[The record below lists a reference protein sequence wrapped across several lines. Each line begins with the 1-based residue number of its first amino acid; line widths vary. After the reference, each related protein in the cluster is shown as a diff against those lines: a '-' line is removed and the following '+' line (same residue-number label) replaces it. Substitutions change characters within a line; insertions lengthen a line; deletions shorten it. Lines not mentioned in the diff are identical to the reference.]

1 MSQNIADKRT
11 GLEVIAVVI
20 AAFSALTTVCGW
32 IWFGGRLA
40 QRVDTLEQQANVARS
55 ESNTA
60 RDVNAAQTAD
70 IAVMKS
76 QYNEIL
82 AQLNRIYSKLDRR

>member
-1 MSQNIADKRT
+1 
-11 GLEVIAVVI
+11 
-20 AAFSALTTVCGW
+20 
-32 IWFGGRLA
+32 
-40 QRVDTLEQQANVARS
+40 VDTLEQQANVARS

-60 RDVNAAQTAD
+60 RDINAAQTAD